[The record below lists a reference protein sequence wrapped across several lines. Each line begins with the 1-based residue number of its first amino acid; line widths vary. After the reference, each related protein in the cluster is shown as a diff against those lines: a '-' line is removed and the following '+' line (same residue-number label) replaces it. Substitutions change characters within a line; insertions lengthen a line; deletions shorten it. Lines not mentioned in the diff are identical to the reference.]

1 MMKNFLLP
9 LLALSIVSI
18 GLYQSLALIQSPY
31 FFEYHPF
38 IALFFFVVT
47 FLFHKGLG
55 KSLAKSNQHFIRYIM
70 GATGIKLMIIT
81 LFVIIIAFTNKAI
94 AMNFTLCTFFYYLFF
109 SSFEVWLSMKQF
121 GRKS

>member
-1 MMKNFLLP
+1 MKNFIVQ
-9 LLALSIVSI
+9 LSILSI
-18 GLYQSLALIQSPY
+18 ISSGLYHLIGMTGSPY
-31 FFEYHPF
+31 FFSWHPF
-38 IALFFFVVT
+38 IALFFFIVT
-47 FLFHKGLG
+47 LFFHKGLQS
-55 KSLAKSNQHFIRYIM
+55 SLEKGNQQFIRYYM
-70 GATGIKLMIIT
+70 GATAVKLMIIM